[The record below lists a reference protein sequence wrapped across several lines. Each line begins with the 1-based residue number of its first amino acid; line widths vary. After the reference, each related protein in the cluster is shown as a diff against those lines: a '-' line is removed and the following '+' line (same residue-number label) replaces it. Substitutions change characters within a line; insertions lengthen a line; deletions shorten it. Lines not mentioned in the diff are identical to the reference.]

1 MLFLFT
7 DEEIELINEVCGEW
21 TEFVFQ
27 QELDVLFRI
36 LDCAKEIKMQE
47 MMEYRYEI

>member
-7 DEEIELINEVCGEW
+7 DEEIELINKFFGEYA
-21 TEFVFQ
+21 ELVFQ
-27 QELDVLFRI
+27 QDLDVLFRI

-47 MMEYRYEI
+47 LMEY